1 MLLRLL
7 FFSGFLWSITTA
19 SANTAPCEVP
29 SITIGTISFQGN
41 EITKNSVL
49 LHELDFAVG
58 DTLTTDVLEQRL
70 EENRKRLSNLR
81 LFHSVS
87 YDYSCLD
94 GLVTVSY
101 AMQERWY
108 LYPSPSFSL
117 ADRNFN
123 AWWDRKDWSRIN
135 YGLTLH
141 RRNFRGRNEDV
152 RFRVQRGF
160 NQRLEFSYRM
170 PYLDRDRKLG
180 LDFGIANYRSSAID
194 YTTINNRQR
203 FFVQDEGKPIKKTSV
218 VVGLLQRQSVQRQGG
233 LRFFYEEEQI
243 SDSVALLTSDYF
255 LNSLRERR
263 SATIELYKVINLR
276 DSFSYPLGGSYF
288 EALIRQSFYFDAS
301 GSPLTT
307 LRAKYVDYIK
317 LSDKFFYSVGG
328 EGQLK
333 LSKNYAYIDNTALGF
348 RANVRGYELFVV
360 GGQHYGLFKQSLA
373 YELFHIEGIKI
384 KAIKSPK
391 FNNIPLSVYFTTF
404 TDAGYSVDRVF
415 DKANP
420 LTNRLLYGGGVGLNV
435 VTFYDFV
442 FRFEYAVN
450 REGVR
455 GLYIDGGFSF

>member
-1 MLLRLL
+1 MVN
-7 FFSGFLWSITTA
+7 TA
-19 SANTAPCEVP
+19 VASTAPCEVP
-29 SITIGTISFQGN
+29 YSIIGAITFEGN
-41 EITKNSVL
+41 DITKNSVL

-58 DTLTTDVLEQRL
+58 DTVTSEKLEQRL

-81 LFHSVS
+81 LFNSVS
-87 YDYSCLD
+87 YGYSCQD
-94 GLVTVSY
+94 GLLSVQY
-101 AMQERWY
+101 AVQERWY
-108 LYPSPSFSL
+108 LYPKPSFSL

-180 LDFGIANYRSSAID
+180 LDFGIASYRSSAID

-203 FFVQDEGKPIKKTSV
+203 FFIQEEGKPIRRTSV
-218 VVGLLQRQSVQRQGG
+218 VAGIVQRQSVQRQAG
-233 LRFFYEEEQI
+233 LRFLYQEEQI
-243 SDSVALLTSDYF
+243 SDSVAYLTSDYF
-255 LNSLRERR
+255 LNSLQERR
-263 SATIELYKVINLR
+263 SATFELYKVINLR

-288 EALIRQSFYFDAS
+288 EALISQAFYFDDS

-307 LRAKYVDYIK
+307 IRAKYVDYIK
-317 LSDKFFYSVGG
+317 LSDKLFYSVGG

-333 LSKNYAYIDNTALGF
+333 LARNYAYTDNTALGF
-348 RANVRGYELFVV
+348 RANVRGYELFVI

-373 YELFHIEGIKI
+373 YELLNIKGIRI

-391 FNNIPLSVYFTTF
+391 FNNIPLSVYFSTF
-404 TDAGYSVDRVF
+404 TDAGYTVDNVF
-415 DKANP
+415 YKANP
-420 LTNRLLYGGGVGLNV
+420 LTNRLIYGGGVGLNV

-442 FRFEYAVN
+442 FRFEYAIN